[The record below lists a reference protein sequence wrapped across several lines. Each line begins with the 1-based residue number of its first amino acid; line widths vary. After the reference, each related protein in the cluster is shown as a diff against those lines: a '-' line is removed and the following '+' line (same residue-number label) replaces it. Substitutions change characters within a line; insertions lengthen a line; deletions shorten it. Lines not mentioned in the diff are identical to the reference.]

1 MVVTSPLPFIAA
13 FLNRFGLGEAPHE
26 HKAGEAVK
34 ANALQP
40 STLQQQELE
49 TLCAELLKK
58 RSLVTSGKLQLIG
71 LEKVKRRLG
80 RKWPAMQQEVYAI
93 SEDVISMHLS
103 KGDIHLRQKDDIY
116 LIIFANASREQGEF
130 TAGAISDEI
139 RDRLFA
145 TGKEDLRGIAIKKHI
160 VQTQSGLLSGKPLCE
175 ILDKFSTVPMEDPPP
190 RSEEDKLIQPSG
202 APIFTFVPLWE
213 VRLNAITTYLC
224 RQEGMEQGPHAD
236 LLLLSR
242 AIAELQRFQN
252 ENRPALIMCPV
263 RHATLCDPAYLP
275 KYELLC
281 KSIPVAQRNYLI
293 FKLEGQPQSAL
304 KVGGAHYC
312 FVLKK
317 YCRAVFVE
325 TMADEIP
332 DLSGLRHAG
341 FDGAGLSIGAEQQP
355 EQAVIKRLR
364 MFSLQADAA
373 RPSRKFLL
381 DVPTISIAAS
391 AVCMGFDYI
400 SGPVVCGHVA
410 QPAGILRYRHSD
422 LVKGARQA

>member
-1 MVVTSPLPFIAA
+1 MPINNALPFIAA
-13 FLNRFGLGEAPHE
+13 FLNRFGFGEL
-26 HKAGEAVK
+26 
-34 ANALQP
+34 ALQHNADETLNAKSQVP
-40 STLQQQELE
+40 SSLQQQEVE
-49 TLCAELLKK
+49 ALCAELFKK

-80 RKWPAMQQEVYAI
+80 RRWAAMQQEVYAI
-93 SEDVISMHLS
+93 SEEVIASHLS
-103 KGDIHLRQKDDIY
+103 KGDIHLLHKDDSY
-116 LIIFANASREQGEF
+116 LIIFAAASREQGEF

-139 RDRLFA
+139 RERLFA
-145 TGKEDLRGIAIKKHI
+145 TGSEDLREIAIKKHI
-160 VQTQSGLLSGKPLCE
+160 VQTKSVLLSGRPLGE
-175 ILDKFSTVPMEDPPP
+175 ILDTFAAAPMGDPPQ
-190 RSEEDKLIQPSG
+190 QPIVDRHITQTG
-202 APIFTFVPLWE
+202 TPVFTFIPLWE
-213 VRLNAITTYLC
+213 VRLNAITSYLC
-224 RQEGMEQGPHAD
+224 QQAGMEAGPHAD
-236 LLLLSR
+236 LLVLSR
-242 AIAELQRFQN
+242 SIAELQRFQN

-263 RHATLCDPAYLP
+263 HHATLCDPAYLS

-312 FVLKK
+312 FVLKR
-317 YCRAVFVE
+317 YCRAVFAE
-325 TMADEIP
+325 TKAEEIP

-341 FDGAGLSIGAEQQP
+341 FDGAGLSIGATQQP
-355 EQAVIKRLR
+355 EQVILKALR

-400 SGPVVCGHVA
+400 SGPVVCSPVA

-422 LVKGARQA
+422 LVKGARQG